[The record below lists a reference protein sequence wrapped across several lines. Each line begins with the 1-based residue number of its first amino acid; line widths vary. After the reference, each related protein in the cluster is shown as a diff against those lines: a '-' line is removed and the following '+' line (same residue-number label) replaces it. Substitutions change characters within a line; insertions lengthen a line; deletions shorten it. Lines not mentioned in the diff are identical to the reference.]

1 MSIMSWNY
9 RALENPWAVQ
19 ALKGVI
25 RREDPSLVFL
35 METKLNVEE
44 MRKVKR
50 DIGML

>member
-1 MSIMSWNY
+1 MSIMSWNCHG
-9 RALENPWAVQ
+9 LENPWAVQ

>member
-1 MSIMSWNY
+1 MSWNC
-9 RALENPWAVQ
+9 RGLENPWVVQ

-25 RREDPSLVFL
+25 RREDSSLVFL